1 MKFLKNLLFFCPV
14 IKFPDHLE
22 LLQKRKQKKTSIFLY
37 LKADKW
43 LKMYTTSQRKL
54 FLIY

>member
-1 MKFLKNLLFFCPV
+1 MKLLKNLLFFCPV

-37 LKADKW
+37 LKADEW